1 MKIKVYYFRYANT
14 LDKFMMNLLSFF
26 VNFAFPIVTF
36 YAIAI
41 ITGIFGINKYL
52 GADVL
57 TVLLIV
63 SIALGLICGI
73 KFCVCFKGITLYDS
87 YMEIST
93 QTIGFGKNKPKIIIR
108 YDDISSVFQN
118 TYNLR
123 YSRKKAR
130 KTFIA
135 GDYQDYV
142 ELTLKGGKQF
152 CFSVENQKE
161 FIEELKKRRNKDST
175 DEN

>member
-1 MKIKVYYFRYANT
+1 METTNYIKEYYKSAEHDLSSLLNADTSSEEVIAKIRREIVKMQKEVELKSVELHNELEKAYS
-14 LDKFMMNLLSFF
+14 KSFEPLP
-26 VNFAFPIVTF
+26 N
-36 YAIAI
+36 
-41 ITGIFGINKYL
+41 
-52 GADVL
+52 
-57 TVLLIV
+57 
-63 SIALGLICGI
+63 
-73 KFCVCFKGITLYDS
+73 
-87 YMEIST
+87 
-93 QTIGFGKNKPKIIIR
+93 KIIIR

-175 DEN
+175 DE

>member
-1 MKIKVYYFRYANT
+1 MKIKVYYFRYANSFE
-14 LDKFMMNLLSFF
+14 KFMMRFLSF
-26 VNFAFPIVTF
+26 VANFALPIVAF

-41 ITGIFGINKYL
+41 VTGIFGINKYL

-57 TVLLIV
+57 TILLIV
-63 SIALGLICGI
+63 SIALGLICAI

-93 QTIGFGKNKPKIIIR
+93 QTIGFGKNKPKIIIG

-161 FIEELKKRRNKDST
+161 FIEELQNRRNKGNT
-175 DEN
+175 GE

>member
-93 QTIGFGKNKPKIIIR
+93 QTIGFGKISQKLLLDMTIFQVCFKIHIICVIVGKKQEKPLLPEIIR
-108 YDDISSVFQN
+108 IMLN
-118 TYNLR
+118 
-123 YSRKKAR
+123 
-130 KTFIA
+130 
-135 GDYQDYV
+135 
-142 ELTLKGGKQF
+142 
-152 CFSVENQKE
+152 
-161 FIEELKKRRNKDST
+161 
-175 DEN
+175 